1 MHMAKKQYLIKI
13 ESQIE
18 QLEPGIYHLS
28 LQDKV
33 SIVRDTEHEVRLK
46 SDNVLFQDILNERN
60 RIEWHN
66 IPSWGIG
73 DKYWEKLLR
82 IIKSLSND
90 ITITSNVLDLISKI
104 VIEGLEDKSNVVRTT
119 RLRMLYEQTGD
130 DISKTLENSFS
141 KSIEILDKYN
151 PNQDNTNNPVPFH
164 EDNGKTKGE
173 PISQNATTELQK
185 IFQGNQNY
193 RNRRRR

>member
-73 DKYWEKLLR
+73 DTFWVKLLR